1 MAGSLTGL
9 LSRMRVPKDLFLHL
23 DPEEL
28 DALFVISIFTTS
40 FCTVDPETMSNSG
53 TQNPIGNPS
62 NFTTIQELPDDAKFN
77 GENYVSWKESMEMRG
92 KLKGLHLYWE
102 GQVTEPKDLTVPED
116 KLQPTPVSSRKPNYL
131 EYEIRESVAYLT
143 IWDNVKNPDSLGYSG
158 GKKSNELWKFL
169 ADEYTLEHMRLMGGS
184 GGGGSIQG
192 LDKTKALQAQVLE
205 LTEKVNALQTSR
217 KGSGPANPDLLCS
230 NPKCKRRGHTIE
242 NCFREGGGKQ
252 GQYPAWWKGKK
263 DVPVPSANNTTASTC
278 DDSPTILALSTTVQ
292 RTTTIPLPHDPIRI
306 IADSGA
312 THHFF
317 RQKSSFITYSLHADK
332 GGSSHENAEFDIVG
346 RGDVKVEVM
355 YGGVTYHLL
364 FRDAF
369 HAPNVSNNLMST
381 GTLDR
386 LGWTAALGKGRMV
399 FKQPNGKETFEAVL
413 DGGVYVM
420 DAKLIKPN
428 TALAAQLPAD
438 IRYLHRASGHIMPER
453 IEMAYD
459 LVDGIPK
466 VKGTWKVMGTCEDC
480 RKAHTDK
487 QAHPDSTETI
497 TEANFRWYLDI
508 WGPAQVVSVGGHLYA
523 LFGTDAGTSR
533 DMVDFLKDRTAA
545 TLIEKLEIRRATAET
560 QTGKP
565 LKSIRTDNAPEWR
578 SQAFQSDG
586 HWVSALEGENED
598 VLFLEPT
605 PKPDSP
611 IVAQTPI
618 NSDPKTPNPTSLT
631 PLTPLTPT
639 PATDSEQPIP
649 NSPQQKRNRRTQAE
663 IWGTVPTRSSTRSRN
678 LTQDFIQ
685 SKEYEERESEAQDRG
700 EEWAKDNDN
709 TIELLPEFD
718 EEDNPTAFTANLEP
732 VIEPENTWVPNS
744 YAEAMKRPDL
754 WMKPMEKELMK
765 LDSRKAFTPVPRPK
779 DAKVITTRWVYALRL
794 DGNGKITERRARL
807 VVRGY
812 DQVKGVHYDD
822 TWAIV
827 ARYESE
833 RFAIAIAAYEGLD
846 LWSGD
851 FTGAY
856 LNAKPQGVNYLT
868 LPDGFQDR
876 YSLRDGNETVLLM
889 NINIYGSMDAGNNWF
904 KLLDKRY
911 REMGFKS
918 NPADPC
924 TYTSR

>member
-1 MAGSLTGL
+1 
-9 LSRMRVPKDLFLHL
+9 
-23 DPEEL
+23 
-28 DALFVISIFTTS
+28 
-40 FCTVDPETMSNSG
+40 
-53 TQNPIGNPS
+53 
-62 NFTTIQELPDDAKFN
+62 
-77 GENYVSWKESMEMRG
+77 
-92 KLKGLHLYWE
+92 
-102 GQVTEPKDLTVPED
+102 
-116 KLQPTPVSSRKPNYL
+116 
-131 EYEIRESVAYLT
+131 
-143 IWDNVKNPDSLGYSG
+143 
-158 GKKSNELWKFL
+158 
-169 ADEYTLEHMRLMGGS
+169 
-184 GGGGSIQG
+184 
-192 LDKTKALQAQVLE
+192 
-205 LTEKVNALQTSR
+205 
-217 KGSGPANPDLLCS
+217 
-230 NPKCKRRGHTIE
+230 
-242 NCFREGGGKQ
+242 
-252 GQYPAWWKGKK
+252 
-263 DVPVPSANNTTASTC
+263 
-278 DDSPTILALSTTVQ
+278 
-292 RTTTIPLPHDPIRI
+292 
-306 IADSGA
+306 
-312 THHFF
+312 
-317 RQKSSFITYSLHADK
+317 
-332 GGSSHENAEFDIVG
+332 
-346 RGDVKVEVM
+346 
-355 YGGVTYHLL
+355 
-364 FRDAF
+364 
-369 HAPNVSNNLMST
+369 
-381 GTLDR
+381 
-386 LGWTAALGKGRMV
+386 
-399 FKQPNGKETFEAVL
+399 
-413 DGGVYVM
+413 
-420 DAKLIKPN
+420 
-428 TALAAQLPAD
+428 
-438 IRYLHRASGHIMPER
+438 MPEQ

-466 VKGTWKVMGTCEDC
+466 VKGTRKVMGTCEDC

-545 TLIEKLEIRRATAET
+545 TLIEKLEVRRATAET

-578 SQAFQSDG
+578 SQAFQVWTSSHGIIHEFTAPYTSPSNGKAERGIGAMLNGTRAMLFDANLSARWWAQAMATYIYVKNIMPNTRQIVPEERWTGQRQNVSHLVPFGSVGFAHIPAKSGRGKLDPRGFKCQMVGYDGRKVYVVKRWENEELYRTSDVVFEKSDG

-618 NSDPKTPNPTSLT
+618 NSVPKTPNPTSLT

-639 PATDSEQPIP
+639 PATEQPIP

-709 TIELLPEFD
+709 TIELLPEFN

-868 LPDGFQDR
+868 LPDGFKDR

-924 TYTSR
+924 VRYRRTPLGSTITSFVG